1 MVATVT
7 SGSATAAGIRFFVR
21 HSGGERLQR
30 HLKIQ
35 GDDELKARLFA
46 EVLRRELLPEL
57 RRLVPRR
64 TGRLQKSLRIVQRGT
79 EVSLRGV
86 FYGNL
91 VVFQGGKT
99 VASVNQDLFGKRHRE
114 LALLVHRKILAL
126 SGV

>member
-30 HLKIQ
+30 HLRVQ
-35 GDDELKARLFA
+35 GDDALKARLFA

-57 RRLVPRR
+57 RRVVPRR
-64 TGRLQKSLRIVQRGT
+64 TGRLQKSLRIYQRGAVV
-79 EVSLRGV
+79 ELRGV
-86 FYGNL
+86 FYSNL
-91 VVFQGGKT
+91 VVFRNGKT
-99 VASVNQDLFGKRHRE
+99 VAQVNAELYSKNQRE

-126 SGV
+126 AGV